1 MILNQTSNQMVF
13 DKSHL
18 TNVTRPADYAG
29 NVDDAASKLLLLH
42 QAGCLLGHQKRPL
55 QVDID
60 HLYSLLSPSSLI
72 IILKSRDTY

>member
-18 TNVTRPADYAG
+18 TNVTRPPNYAG
-29 NVDDAASKLLLLH
+29 NVDDAARQLLFLH
-42 QAGCLLGHQKRPL
+42 QARRRLGDQESSL

-60 HLYSLLSPSSLI
+60 HLIRVP
-72 IILKSRDTY
+72 